1 VLINSLFYLFSA
13 LALAGAIAVVSFR
26 SPIYSTL
33 SLLATMFSLAVL
45 FLLQQATFVA
55 VIHVVVYAGAIVIL
69 FLFVIMLL
77 GINQKEEVQIS
88 LPLQILAGI
97 LAFGFVLLVGKF
109 LLDFLREAPRTMQ
122 TLVGDVEPLGKLLF
136 TKYLLPFELLSLLLL
151 VAIIGA
157 VYLGKKEYR

>member
-1 VLINSLFYLFSA
+1 MLINSLFYLFSA
-13 LALAGAIAVVSFR
+13 IALVGAIAVVSFR

-33 SLLATMFSLAVL
+33 SLLTTMLSLAVL

-55 VIHVVVYAGAIVIL
+55 VVHVVVYAGAIVIL

-77 GINQKEEVQIS
+77 GINQKEDVQIS
-88 LPLQILAGI
+88 LPLQILAGV
-97 LAFGFVLLVGKF
+97 LAFGFILLVGKF
-109 LLDFLREAPRTMQ
+109 LLDFLREAPQTIQ
-122 TLVGDVEPLGKLLF
+122 TLTGDVEPLGRLLF